1 MPGAVLVLED
11 EAPVLKLIGLVL
23 RQTGREVLGAE
34 TGEQALEAA
43 RGHHGPIDL
52 LISDVILRDQNGPE
66 FARHLLELH
75 PEMAC
80 LFISGYPQQDLG
92 NRALLEHGRLQAAH
106 VAFLPKPFKP
116 ADLLRAVH
124 GLLKK

>member
-11 EAPVLKLIGLVL
+11 EGPILKLIGLVL
-23 RQTGREVLGAE
+23 KQTGREVIGAE
-34 TGEQALEAA
+34 TGDEALDAA
-43 RGHHGPIDL
+43 SRYEGPIDL

-66 FARHLLELH
+66 FARRLLDLH
-75 PEMAC
+75 PGMAC
-80 LFISGYPQQDLG
+80 LFISGYPQQDLE
-92 NRALLEHGRLQAAH
+92 NRDLLEHGRLKTTQ